1 MGNVMMTQVIDHVN
15 ERAHAVPRLTAVRY
29 EGTAVTYGDL
39 DESIHN
45 YSEVMNRHGMSSDAS
60 LIAAIV
66 SSIPSVA
73 SLGERTGAAVS
84 QMIEWLG
91 RDLGTAGGGHLR
103 AVV

>member
-1 MGNVMMTQVIDHVN
+1 MGIVMMTQVIDHVN
-15 ERAHAVPRLTAVRY
+15 ERAHAVPRLTAVRF
-29 EGTAVTYGDL
+29 EGAAVTYGDL

-73 SLGERTGAAVS
+73 TLGERTGAAVS

>member
-1 MGNVMMTQVIDHVN
+1 MGNAMMTQVIDHVS

-29 EGTAVTYGDL
+29 EGSAVTYGDL
-39 DESIHN
+39 DESIQN
-45 YSEVMNRHGMSSDAS
+45 YSEVMSRHGMSSDAS
-60 LIAAIV
+60 LVAAIV
-66 SSIPSVA
+66 SAIPSVA
-73 SLGERTGAAVS
+73 TLGERTGAAVS

>member
-1 MGNVMMTQVIDHVN
+1 MNPST
-15 ERAHAVPRLTAVRY
+15 T
-29 EGTAVTYGDL
+29 T
-39 DESIHN
+39 
-45 YSEVMNRHGMSSDAS
+45 SEVMNRHGMSSDA